1 MELNK
6 IYNGDCYELIK
17 QIPDKSVDLIY
28 TDIPYKMNYGKENSG
43 FEFNDNQVVKSGENM
58 KPLINGIDLK
68 ILDEFIRV
76 LKKMNLF
83 IWCSTQQMKSI
94 IDKYGKYRVQIL
106 VWHKTN
112 SLKMNRRQFVTDLE
126 YCLCFKEPGVSYSDT
141 GGFHSRFYESASNSK
156 ENKMF
161 HHPTTKP
168 SKLVSEHI
176 EFASKPGDI
185 VLDPFSGSG
194 TTCAC
199 AKALGRNYI
208 GFELDKTYYEA
219 SVERLMKT
227 GENK

>member
-28 TDIPYKMNYGKENSG
+28 TDIPYKIDFNKKDSG
-43 FEFNDNQVVKSGENM
+43 FRYEDNYATTKQAMAQM
-58 KPLINGIDLK
+58 KNGIDMK
-68 ILDEFIRV
+68 ILDEFARV

-83 IWCSTQQMKSI
+83 IWCSATQMKEI
-94 IDKYGKYRVQIL
+94 IDRYSKYKLYIL
-106 VWHKTN
+106 AWHKTDVPR
-112 SLKMNRRQFVTDLE
+112 MNRKQFLTDLE
-126 YCLCFKEPGVSYSDT
+126 YCLNFKETGVQYSNT
-141 GGFHSRFYESASNSK
+141 GGYHSRLYESCTNK
-156 ENKMF
+156 YENKKF

-176 EFASKPGDI
+176 EFASKPGDL